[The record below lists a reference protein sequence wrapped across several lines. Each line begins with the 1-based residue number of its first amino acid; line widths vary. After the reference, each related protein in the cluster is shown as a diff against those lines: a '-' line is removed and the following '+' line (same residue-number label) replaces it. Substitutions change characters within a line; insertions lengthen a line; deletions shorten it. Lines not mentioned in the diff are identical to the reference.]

1 MKKLLKSIALTMVLC
16 MMFSTVA
23 FAAEKEDADGTLM
36 GVYSINAPAPKLTQF
51 RVYAVFS
58 ENQPNGEY
66 IQNSSTVYQTAT
78 MLDHGGSWLRVV
90 TLEYGYAGTR
100 TATFKNTPMTRESV
114 QGYDDDGDRIIDY
127 YLVTWLYEGDFTNGL
142 FSATSKSVNS
152 PWNTMYITNFNI
164 R

>member
-23 FAAEKEDADGTLM
+23 FAAEKEGADGTLM
-36 GVYSINAPAPKLTQF
+36 GGFSTYAAAPKLTQF
-51 RVYAVFS
+51 KIYAVYS
-58 ENQPNGEY
+58 EDQPEGEF
-66 IQNSSTVYQTAT
+66 IQNSSTIYQTAT

-90 TLEYGYAGTR
+90 TYEYGYAGTR
-100 TATFKNTPMTRESV
+100 TATFKNISMKRESV
-114 QGYDDDGDRIIDY
+114 QGFDLDGDSIIDG

-142 FSATSKSVNS
+142 FSASSKSINS